1 MTPSE
6 TVAEAPP
13 PIVPAPAPVVPAA
26 PLPPPTALSDVMN
39 RIADSAVP
47 GAEKTALIESAAP
60 ADAAAMD
67 KFGVALRQAGYDPV
81 SFEARDLRWV
91 QGSTER
97 VSALVTLKT
106 ENPQAGD
113 FTYPMEF
120 TLTGGSWQ
128 LARRT
133 ADELLGEDSPAP
145 SAPAPSAPP
154 PAPAPPAPPE
164 PPR

>member
-1 MTPSE
+1 
-6 TVAEAPP
+6 
-13 PIVPAPAPVVPAA
+13 
-26 PLPPPTALSDVMN
+26 LN

-47 GAEKTALIESAAP
+47 GAEKTALIEDAAP
-60 ADAAAMD
+60 TDAAAMD

-91 QGSTER
+91 Q
-97 VSALVTLKT
+97 T

-120 TLTGGSWQ
+120 TLADGSWQ

-133 ADELLGEDSPAP
+133 ADELLGENSPAP
-145 SAPAPSAPP
+145 SRSSAS
-154 PAPAPPAPPE
+154 PAPPAPAE

>member
-1 MTPSE
+1 MAE
-6 TVAEAPP
+6 TPP

-26 PLPPPTALSDVMN
+26 PLPPPTALSDVLN
-39 RIADSAVP
+39 RIADPAVP

-67 KFGVALRQAGYDPV
+67 RFGVALRQAGYDPV

-91 QGSTER
+91 QGSTDR

-120 TLTGGSWQ
+120 ALTDGSWQ

-133 ADELLGEDSPAP
+133 ADELLGEDSPAQSSPAP
-145 SAPAPSAPP
+145 SAPAPAPP
-154 PAPAPPAPPE
+154 TPAE

>member
-1 MTPSE
+1 LT
-6 TVAEAPP
+6 
-13 PIVPAPAPVVPAA
+13 
-26 PLPPPTALSDVMN
+26 
-39 RIADSAVP
+39 
-47 GAEKTALIESAAP
+47 
-60 ADAAAMD
+60 
-67 KFGVALRQAGYDPV
+67 
-81 SFEARDLRWV
+81 FEARDLRWA
-91 QGSTER
+91 QGTTGR

-120 TLTGGSWQ
+120 TFTDNSWQ

-145 SAPAPSAPP
+145 SATAPP
-154 PAPAPPAPPE
+154 T